1 MEHKPYRKQHRGSI
15 VWPLILILVGVLYL
29 LANMGIIDPIAT
41 QSIWRL
47 WPLIFFAIGF
57 DSLIRRKEIAGPVFM
72 FGLGAVFLLSNF
84 GWLAW
89 PAWDTL
95 WRLWPIMVIAIG
107 VDIML
112 GRRHLWLSILGVLAI
127 FAMLFGLVWMLG
139 GGLPALGGQPLPGEA
154 IYQELGTAQAAEIS
168 LSPATGLLNLS
179 ASEDDAAL
187 IEGEVNMTNPND
199 VRGDYQLHDG
209 VAVYSLSSHSTAALP
224 GSARGWT
231 LALHA
236 QTPLNLDASMGAGQM
251 NLDASELQLENLDA
265 SQGVGELS
273 LSLPA
278 GVALQ
283 ADVSQAI
290 GKITIQVPHDVAVRI
305 EISKALS
312 ALNVPSA
319 FELRDGYY
327 YSPGYENAD
336 YVVDLNI
343 SQAIGNIEIIA
354 GK

>member
-1 MEHKPYRKQHRGSI
+1 
-15 VWPLILILVGVLYL
+15 
-29 LANMGIIDPIAT
+29 
-41 QSIWRL
+41 
-47 WPLIFFAIGF
+47 
-57 DSLIRRKEIAGPVFM
+57 
-72 FGLGAVFLLSNF
+72 
-84 GWLAW
+84 
-89 PAWDTL
+89 
-95 WRLWPIMVIAIG
+95 
-107 VDIML
+107 
-112 GRRHLWLSILGVLAI
+112 
-127 FAMLFGLVWMLG
+127 
-139 GGLPALGGQPLPGEA
+139 
-154 IYQELGTAQAAEIS
+154 
-168 LSPATGLLNLS
+168 
-179 ASEDDAAL
+179 
-187 IEGEVNMTNPND
+187 
-199 VRGDYQLHDG
+199 
-209 VAVYSLSSHSTAALP
+209 
-224 GSARGWT
+224 
-231 LALHA
+231 
-236 QTPLNLDASMGAGQM
+236 MGAGQM